1 MIATNMV
8 EADPRKDAARIDQ
21 LLESLQGMAGP
32 STWQAIE
39 ELMERLLRTY
49 GAGLARALAHAR
61 ASADD
66 AARFDERVIDDDLLS
81 SLLLL
86 HGLHP
91 LPVLARVE
99 RALEK
104 VRPALGS
111 HAGGVELARLDEGGN
126 VTVRLLGS
134 CNGCPSSRVT
144 VEHTLRRAIE
154 EAAPEIVSIRVAD
167 ESAVARKLALPQVA
181 R

>member
-1 MIATNMV
+1 MNAV
-8 EADPRKDAARIDQ
+8 QEDAFDAKQDAARIDQ

-32 STWQAIE
+32 STWMAIE

-61 ASADD
+61 AAGADG
-66 AARFDERVIDDDLLS
+66 ARFDERLGEDDLLS

-91 LPVLARVE
+91 LPLRARVE

-111 HAGGVELARLDEGGN
+111 HAGDVELAALDERGSL
-126 VTVRLLGS
+126 TLRFLGS
-134 CNGCPSSRVT
+134 CSGCPSSRAT
-144 VEHTLRRAIE
+144 VEHTVRRAIE
-154 EAAPEIVSIRVAD
+154 EAAPEIATIEIAD
-167 ESAVARKLALPQVA
+167 EAKVALPQVA